1 MPSVQCALPRLG
13 RDLSREPLQAIVNV
27 SNKAQLK
34 QQIIRAQ
41 AKKDLDVYLEQ
52 QERIKAR
59 QAAEAFQVLCVC
71 AKSVPAP
78 LGAECCQQHNL
89 PAHRRRE
96 YPGTEYSAGQG
107 RAGRQSALWATDNLN
122 MHRMM
127 WIKEA

>member
-71 AKSVPAP
+71 ANLCPHRLVQSVANSTICP
-78 LGAECCQQHNL
+78 LTGAESILVQNTL
-89 PAHRRRE
+89 RGRE
-96 YPGTEYSAGQG
+96 ERGARVRYGPPT
-107 RAGRQSALWATDNLN
+107 
-122 MHRMM
+122 
-127 WIKEA
+127 I

>member
-59 QAAEAFQVLCVC
+59 QAAEAFQVLCSVQICARAAWCRVLPTAQSARSPAQRVSWYRILCALVCVC
-71 AKSVPAP
+71 A
-78 LGAECCQQHNL
+78 
-89 PAHRRRE
+89 
-96 YPGTEYSAGQG
+96 
-107 RAGRQSALWATDNLN
+107 
-122 MHRMM
+122 
-127 WIKEA
+127 